1 MIRHLAP
8 AILVLGTVVLQTPG
22 FAQEGEW
29 IDHKS
34 EASVQAL
41 GSFLKSTDQ
50 NGINQTGTNS
60 GGVLASYRFFF
71 DKHSGIEVNYGYAR
85 NTESYGLANGPVG
98 IPTDHHEVSADYIF
112 RLPERR
118 FSPFVLA
125 GAGALVFDPRQSAA
139 TGATAQTRPAFVY
152 GGGIDLNLTSRIF
165 LRAEYRG
172 FVFNSPTYDAAA
184 LSGLDRI
191 THLAEPSIGFGYR
204 F

>member
-1 MIRHLAP
+1 MIRNLAP
-8 AILVLGTVVLQTPG
+8 ILLLGTVLLQTPG

-29 IDHKS
+29 IDHRS

-41 GSFLKSTDQ
+41 GSFLKSTNQ
-50 NGINQTGTNS
+50 NGVDQSETNS

-71 DKHSGIEVNYGYAR
+71 DKHSGVEVNYGYAR
-85 NTESYGLANGPVG
+85 NSVSYGLTGGLLGV
-98 IPTDHHEVSADYIF
+98 PTDNHQVSADYIF
-112 RLPERR
+112 RLPRKR
-118 FSPFVLA
+118 FSPFFLA
-125 GAGALVFDPRQSAA
+125 GAGALVFDPRQGAA
-139 TGATAQTRPAFVY
+139 TGATVQTRPAFVY

-172 FVFNSPTYDAAA
+172 FVFNSPTYDTAA
-184 LSGLDRI
+184 LSGLDRT

>member
-8 AILVLGTVVLQTPG
+8 AILAFGMVLAQTPG
-22 FAQEGEW
+22 FAQEGEGTGYR
-29 IDHKS
+29 S

-41 GSFLKSTDQ
+41 GSFLKSTNQNGVDQ
-50 NGINQTGTNS
+50 NQTKS

-71 DKHSGIEVNYGYAR
+71 DTHSGIEVNYGYAR
-85 NTESYGLANGPVG
+85 NTVSYGLAGDPFG
-98 IPTDHHEVSADYIF
+98 IPTDNHEVSADYIF
-112 RLPERR
+112 RLPHKRV
-118 FSPFVLA
+118 SPFFLA
-125 GAGALVFDPRQSAA
+125 GAGALVFDPRQGAA

-152 GGGIDLNLTSRIF
+152 GGGVDLSLTSRIY

-184 LSGLDRI
+184 LSGLDRT